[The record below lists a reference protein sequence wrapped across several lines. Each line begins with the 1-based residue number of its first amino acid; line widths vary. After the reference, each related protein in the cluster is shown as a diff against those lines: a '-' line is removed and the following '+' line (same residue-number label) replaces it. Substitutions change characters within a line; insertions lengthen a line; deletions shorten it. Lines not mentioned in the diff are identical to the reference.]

1 MEFRL
6 NFVSPKQ
13 NFLSLRKWS
22 DNLPVSHPGPILQR
36 DPDHIRPGEDQQVG
50 QTSREA
56 GVVEPAASLVEGAL
70 VMVQIL
76 SHKDTA
82 QGTLA
87 VGFGTKSPIL
97 GAFLAFH
104 CVSMA

>member
-36 DPDHIRPGEDQQVG
+36 DPDHIRPGDDQQVG
-50 QTSREA
+50 
-56 GVVEPAASLVEGAL
+56 
-70 VMVQIL
+70 
-76 SHKDTA
+76 HKDTA

-87 VGFGTKSPIL
+87 VGFGTKSPML

>member
-6 NFVSPKQ
+6 RYVSPEQ

-70 VMVQIL
+70 SLVQIHL
-76 SHKDTA
+76 K
-82 QGTLA
+82 
-87 VGFGTKSPIL
+87 P
-97 GAFLAFH
+97 
-104 CVSMA
+104 